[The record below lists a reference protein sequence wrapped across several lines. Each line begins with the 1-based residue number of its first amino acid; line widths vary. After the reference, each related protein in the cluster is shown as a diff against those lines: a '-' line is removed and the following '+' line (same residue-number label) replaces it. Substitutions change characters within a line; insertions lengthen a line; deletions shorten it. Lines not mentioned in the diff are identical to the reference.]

1 MSERI
6 LVVDDEQINREL
18 LDAILTDAG
27 YTVLLAEDGLAALK
41 VVTAERPDLILLD
54 LLMPGIDGL
63 EVCRR
68 LKAGPAGEWAPIIVV
83 TAVGQVTAKERL
95 LSSGADDFITKPIQP
110 DDLRMRV
117 RAMLKVRGI
126 RQDLDRTLAYLQ
138 ELEAIGDNQRD
149 GGAGPPSAER
159 HTENGDTGS
168 ANLVLLVDDEPLSRE
183 LYSDLLTEHGFLVEA
198 AASGRDGLTRATERP
213 VDAVLLDIVM
223 PEMSGLAVLED
234 LQAQQPDLP
243 VIVLTSHPTSQNA
256 IAALKLGAFDFLV
269 KGHDQDLVVLAVHRA
284 LRHRREARRR
294 RLEGE
299 RTQSRIRALEARLS
313 TMAK

>member
-27 YTVLLAEDGLAALK
+27 YTVLLAEDGPAALK
-41 VVTAERPDLILLD
+41 IVAAERPDLILLD

-159 HTENGDTGS
+159 HAENGDTGS

-183 LYSDLLTEHGFLVEA
+183 LYSELLTEHGFLVEA
-198 AASGRDGLTRATERP
+198 ASSGRDGLTRATERP

-223 PEMSGLAVLED
+223 PEMSGLAVLEH